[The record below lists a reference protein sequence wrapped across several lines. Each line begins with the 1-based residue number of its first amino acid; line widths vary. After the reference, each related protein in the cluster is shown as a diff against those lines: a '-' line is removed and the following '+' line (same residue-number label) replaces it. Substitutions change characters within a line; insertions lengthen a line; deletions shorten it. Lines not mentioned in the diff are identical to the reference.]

1 MRRLA
6 HRWEGHRADSIA
18 SCIAL
23 GIIDSPLLGLV
34 HPSAWGPRERLL
46 SVVPWAHEQ
55 SVEMVLAIE
64 GAEGVMGSL
73 PWGRKRSAAES
84 ELPANSGS
92 RAQSKPKTKG
102 VSFEVE
108 EATAPEL
115 PTLPEVNEPAEA
127 GNVPPVPGPT
137 ADKPVVE
144 IIKRSG
150 APTDKSALVNLPART
165 RMVWSAVEKCLVR
178 VRAKAKQHLPRPRA
192 SWFGHITD
200 LGAFARGQSPRW
212 GSKMRHQVVSSQ
224 VLMVSLLPL
233 LAFLTYQRFDSLGVG
248 SVARPVPRVPAPV
261 LGWPA
266 MLAAWSVVSGRRN
279 VQQGSSQ

>member
-1 MRRLA
+1 MHKDGGGR
-6 HRWEGHRADSIA
+6 RADSIA

-23 GIIDSPLLGLV
+23 GIIDSPLLGSV

-46 SVVPWAHEQ
+46 SAVPRAHEQ

-64 GAEGVMGSL
+64 GAEGVTGRL
-73 PWGRKRSAAES
+73 LRGRKRSAAES

-108 EATAPEL
+108 EVTAPE
-115 PTLPEVNEPAEA
+115 PPIIPEVNESEA
-127 GNVPPVPGPT
+127 GKVQPVPGPT

-144 IIKRSG
+144 IIKRLV

-165 RMVWSAVEKCLVR
+165 RMVWSAVEKGMVR

-192 SWFGHITD
+192 SWFGHVTD

-233 LAFLTYQRFDSLGVG
+233 FLFLTQLRLDSFGAG
-248 SVARPVPRVPAPV
+248 SVARRAPRAPVPA
-261 LGWPA
+261 LG
-266 MLAAWSVVSGRRN
+266 
-279 VQQGSSQ
+279 